1 MLNTTTTTGPTGRWH
16 RAQVL
21 LRLAGLAAVWY
32 GLAVLPPGISSS
44 GIGLAVAVSGGLA
57 SAGWLVMINPPRR
70 HPAVLI
76 AVLAV
81 QVISGAVLAGI
92 TQSGPGVVLPAV
104 GVFDAVVL
112 LTPTVAVAVTVAGVV
127 ALTAAALMVGG
138 PALPAVAGY
147 TFALAAALL
156 LGFNRRQY
164 MARVEQA
171 DLLLAQAERAR
182 REQARAAALEE
193 RTRIARDIHDV
204 LAHSLGALAV
214 QLDVTEALLDD
225 GADTALVRT
234 HVAQARRLAVDGLTE
249 ARRAVTALRE
259 DTPPLPVL
267 LDGLIAQYRA
277 DSGAPARLQ
286 VTGTPRT
293 LPADAALAA
302 YRTAQEAISNTRKHA
317 PHAAV
322 TLNLDYQDDATL
334 LTVTDTPPTTT
345 TTQVPGT
352 GRSVGRHR
360 RRVRAD
366 RAAGT
371 RRTARRHPAG
381 RTRRHRLD
389 RATQPPGRHDRHPR
403 QPRTRERCRRCG
415 CWSPTTRPPSGK
427 GWSPCSG

>member
-1 MLNTTTTTGPTGRWH
+1 MLSTTLAGPTGRWH

-32 GLAVLPPGISSS
+32 GLAVLPPGLSSS
-44 GIGLAVAVSGGLA
+44 GLGLAVAVSGGLA
-57 SAGWLVMINPPRR
+57 SVGWLVMIDPPRG

-81 QVISGAVLAGI
+81 QVISGSALAGI

-112 LTPTVAVAVTVAGVV
+112 LTPTAAVTVTVAGVV
-127 ALTAAALMVGG
+127 ALTAAALLVGG

-225 GADTALVRT
+225 GADTAVVRT
-234 HVAQARRLAVDGLTE
+234 HVARARRLAVDGLAE
-249 ARRAVTALRE
+249 ARRAVAALRE
-259 DTPPLPVL
+259 DPPPLPVL
-267 LDGLIAQYRA
+267 LEGLIARYRA
-277 DSGAPARLQ
+277 DSGAPARVQ
-286 VTGTPRT
+286 VTGTPRP
-293 LPADAALAA
+293 LPADAAQAA

-317 PHAAV
+317 PQAAL
-322 TLNLDYQDDATL
+322 TLNLDYGDTQTL
-334 LTVTDTPPTTT
+334 LTVTDTPPTTAT
-345 TTQVPGT
+345 TPVPETAGALAGT
-352 GRSVGRHR
+352 GG
-360 RRVRAD
+360 
-366 RAAGT
+366 GFGLT
-371 RRTARRHPAG
+371 G
-381 RTRRHRLD
+381 L
-389 RATQPPGRHDRHPR
+389 
-403 QPRTRERCRRCG
+403 RERAELLGGTLRAG
-415 CWSPTTRPPSGK
+415 PDGDAWTVHLTIPAP
-427 GWSPCSG
+427 

>member
-1 MLNTTTTTGPTGRWH
+1 MLDSVVAGPNGRWH

-32 GLAVLPPGISSS
+32 GLLLLPPGVASS
-44 GIGLAVAVSGGLA
+44 GPGLIVAITAGLA
-57 SAGWLVMINPPRR
+57 SAGWLVMITPPRR
-70 HPAVLI
+70 HPALLI
-76 AVLAV
+76 ATLAV
-81 QVISGAVLAGI
+81 QVTCGAVLAGI

-112 LTPTVAVAVTVAGVV
+112 LTPAVAVGITGAGIV
-127 ALTAAALMVGG
+127 ALTAAALLVGG

-156 LGFNRRQY
+156 LGLNRRQY

-225 GADTALVRT
+225 GADIALVHT
-234 HVAQARRLAVDGLTE
+234 HVEQARRLAVDGLTE

-259 DTPPLPVL
+259 DTPPLPML
-267 LDGLIAQYRA
+267 LDGLIARYRA
-277 DSGAPARLQ
+277 DSGAPAQLH
-286 VTGTPRT
+286 VTGIPRT
-293 LPADAALAA
+293 LPSDSALAA
-302 YRTAQEAISNTRKHA
+302 YRTAQEAISNARKHA

-322 TLNLDYQDDATL
+322 TLNL
-334 LTVTDTPPTTT
+334 
-345 TTQVPGT
+345 
-352 GRSVGRHR
+352 
-360 RRVRAD
+360 
-366 RAAGT
+366 
-371 RRTARRHPAG
+371 
-381 RTRRHRLD
+381 
-389 RATQPPGRHDRHPR
+389 
-403 QPRTRERCRRCG
+403 
-415 CWSPTTRPPSGK
+415 
-427 GWSPCSG
+427 

>member
-1 MLNTTTTTGPTGRWH
+1 M
-16 RAQVL
+16 
-21 LRLAGLAAVWY
+21 
-32 GLAVLPPGISSS
+32 
-44 GIGLAVAVSGGLA
+44 
-57 SAGWLVMINPPRR
+57 
-70 HPAVLI
+70 
-76 AVLAV
+76 
-81 QVISGAVLAGI
+81 ISGAVLAGI
-92 TQSGPGVVLPAV
+92 TQSGPGVMLPAV

-112 LTPTVAVAVTVAGVV
+112 LTPTAAVAITAAGIV
-127 ALTAAALMVGG
+127 ALTAAALTVGG

-214 QLDVTEALLDD
+214 QLDVTEALLED
-225 GADTALVRT
+225 GADTAVLHT
-234 HVAQARRLAVDGLTE
+234 HVARARRLAVDGLTE

-267 LDGLIAQYRA
+267 LDGLVAQYRA

-286 VTGTPRT
+286 ITGTPRG
-293 LPADAALAA
+293 LPPDAALAA

-317 PHAAV
+317 PHAAL
-322 TLNLDYQDDATL
+322 TLSLDYRDDATT

-345 TTQVPGT
+345 TTEVPEPAGPLAGT
-352 GRSVGRHR
+352 GG
-360 RRVRAD
+360 
-366 RAAGT
+366 GYGLT
-371 RRTARRHPAG
+371 G
-381 RTRRHRLD
+381 L
-389 RATQPPGRHDRHPR
+389 
-403 QPRTRERCRRCG
+403 RERAELLGGTLHAGPDGGAWTVRLRL
-415 CWSPTTRPPSGK
+415 PTAP
-427 GWSPCSG
+427 

>member
-1 MLNTTTTTGPTGRWH
+1 MLNTTTTTAGLTGRWY

-44 GIGLAVAVSGGLA
+44 GVGLAVAISGGLA
-57 SAGWLVMINPPRR
+57 SVGWLVMIDPPRH
-70 HPAVLI
+70 HPAVL
-76 AVLAV
+76 APVLAV

-112 LTPTVAVAVTVAGVV
+112 LTPTAAVAVTAAGIA
-127 ALTAAALMVGG
+127 ALTAAAVMVGG

-156 LGFNRRQY
+156 LGLNRRQY

-182 REQARAAALEE
+182 REQTRAAALEE

-225 GADTALVRT
+225 GADTAVLHT

-249 ARRAVTALRE
+249 ARRAVTALRG

-267 LDGLIAQYRA
+267 LDGLIAQYRT
-277 DSGAPARLQ
+277 DSGAAARLQ
-286 VTGTPRT
+286 VTGTPRL
-293 LPADAALAA
+293 LPADAAQAA
-302 YRTAQEAISNTRKHA
+302 YRTAQEAISNARKHA
-317 PHAAV
+317 PHASV
-322 TLNLDYQDDATL
+322 TLTLDYRDDATL
-334 LTVTDTPPTTT
+334 LTVTDTPPITTT
-345 TTQVPGT
+345 RGVPEPAARLAGT
-352 GRSVGRHR
+352 GG
-360 RRVRAD
+360 
-366 RAAGT
+366 GYGLT
-371 RRTARRHPAG
+371 G
-381 RTRRHRLD
+381 L
-389 RATQPPGRHDRHPR
+389 
-403 QPRTRERCRRCG
+403 RERAELLGGTLRAG
-415 CWSPTTRPPSGK
+415 PDGPAWTVHLTLPAPP
-427 GWSPCSG
+427 

>member
-1 MLNTTTTTGPTGRWH
+1 
-16 RAQVL
+16 
-21 LRLAGLAAVWY
+21 
-32 GLAVLPPGISSS
+32 
-44 GIGLAVAVSGGLA
+44 
-57 SAGWLVMINPPRR
+57 MINPPRR
-70 HPAVLI
+70 HPAVLT
-76 AVLAV
+76 AALAV

-112 LTPTVAVAVTVAGVV
+112 LTPTVAVAITIAGIV

-156 LGFNRRQY
+156 LALNRRQY

-214 QLDVTEALLDD
+214 QLDVTEALLED
-225 GADTALVRT
+225 GADTALLRT
-234 HVAQARRLAVDGLTE
+234 QVTRARRLAVDGLSE

-267 LDGLIAQYRA
+267 LDGLIAQYRTHSA
-277 DSGAPARLQ
+277 APAQLH

-293 LPADAALAA
+293 LPADAAQAA
-302 YRTAQEAISNTRKHA
+302 YRTAQEALSNTRKHA
-317 PHAAV
+317 PHAAI
-322 TLNLDYQDDATL
+322 TLNLDYQNNATT

-345 TTQVPGT
+345 TTEAPEPAGLLAGT
-352 GRSVGRHR
+352 GG
-360 RRVRAD
+360 
-366 RAAGT
+366 GYGLT
-371 RRTARRHPAG
+371 G
-381 RTRRHRLD
+381 L
-389 RATQPPGRHDRHPR
+389 
-403 QPRTRERCRRCG
+403 RERGCG
-415 CWSPTTRPPSGK
+415 TWR
-427 GWSPCSG
+427 WR

>member
-1 MLNTTTTTGPTGRWH
+1 MLNATTTSMTVGPTGRWH

-21 LRLAGLAAVWY
+21 LRLAGLTAVWY

-44 GIGLAVAVSGGLA
+44 GVGLAVAISGGLA
-57 SAGWLVMINPPRR
+57 SIGWLVMISPPRR
-70 HPAVLI
+70 HPAVLV

-112 LTPTVAVAVTVAGVV
+112 LTPTAAIAITAAGVA
-127 ALTAAALMVGG
+127 ALTAAALMAGG

-164 MARVEQA
+164 TARAEQA

-225 GADTALVRT
+225 GADTAVVHT
-234 HVAQARRLAVDGLTE
+234 HVARARRLAVDGLTE
-249 ARRAVTALRE
+249 ARRAVAALRGE
-259 DTPPLPVL
+259 TPPLPVL
-267 LDGLIAQYRA
+267 LDGLIAQYRT

-286 VTGTPRT
+286 VTGTPRL
-293 LPADAALAA
+293 LPTDAAQAA
-302 YRTAQEAISNTRKHA
+302 YRTAQEALSNARKHA
-317 PHAAV
+317 PHAALA
-322 TLNLDYQDDATL
+322 LNLDYRDDATL
-334 LTVTDTPPTTT
+334 LTVTDTPPITTT
-345 TTQVPGT
+345 RGVPEPAARLAGT
-352 GRSVGRHR
+352 GG
-360 RRVRAD
+360 
-366 RAAGT
+366 GYGLT
-371 RRTARRHPAG
+371 G
-381 RTRRHRLD
+381 L
-389 RATQPPGRHDRHPR
+389 
-403 QPRTRERCRRCG
+403 RERAELLGGTLRAG
-415 CWSPTTRPPSGK
+415 PDGTAWTVQLTLPIAP
-427 GWSPCSG
+427 

>member
-1 MLNTTTTTGPTGRWH
+1 MLDSVIAGPNGRWH

-32 GLAVLPPGISSS
+32 GLLVLPPGASSS
-44 GIGLAVAVSGGLA
+44 GPGLVVALSAGLA
-57 SAGWLVMINPPRR
+57 SVGWLVMITPPRR
-70 HPAVLI
+70 HPALLI

-81 QVISGAVLAGI
+81 QVTCGAVLAGI

-104 GVFDAVVL
+104 GVFDSVVL
-112 LTPTVAVAVTVAGVV
+112 LTPAVAVAITAAGIV
-127 ALTAAALMVGG
+127 ALTAAAVAAGG

-193 RTRIARDIHDV
+193 RTRIAREIHDV

-225 GADTALVRT
+225 GADTTVLRT
-234 HVAQARRLAVDGLTE
+234 HVTRARRLAVDGLTE

-267 LDGLIAQYRA
+267 LDGLVAQYRA

-286 VTGTPRT
+286 IIGAPRT
-293 LPADAALAA
+293 LPPDAALAA
-302 YRTAQEAISNTRKHA
+302 LRTAQEAISNTRKHA
-317 PHAAV
+317 PHAAITV
-322 TLNLDYQDDATL
+322 DLAYQDDAAT
-334 LTVTDTPPTTT
+334 LTVTDTPPPSGQPATASAPATLAR
-345 TTQVPGT
+345 T
-352 GRSVGRHR
+352 GG
-360 RRVRAD
+360 
-366 RAAGT
+366 GYGLT
-371 RRTARRHPAG
+371 G
-381 RTRRHRLD
+381 L
-389 RATQPPGRHDRHPR
+389 
-403 QPRTRERCRRCG
+403 RERAELLGGTLRAGPDGAAWTVRLRLPV
-415 CWSPTTRPPSGK
+415 SS
-427 GWSPCSG
+427 

>member
-1 MLNTTTTTGPTGRWH
+1 MQNTTTIATAGPTGRWH

-44 GIGLAVAVSGGLA
+44 GIGLAVAISAGLA
-57 SAGWLVMINPPRR
+57 SIGWLVMITPPRR
-70 HPAVLI
+70 HPPVLI

-112 LTPTVAVAVTVAGVV
+112 LTPTAALTITIAGIV
-127 ALTAAALMVGG
+127 ALTAAALTAGG

-164 MARVEQA
+164 TARAEQA

-182 REQARAAALEE
+182 HEQARAAALEE

-225 GADTALVRT
+225 GADTAVLHT
-234 HVAQARRLAVDGLTE
+234 QVAQARQLAVDGLTE

-267 LDGLIAQYRA
+267 LDALITQYRT
-277 DSGAPARLQ
+277 DSGAAARLQ
-286 VTGTPRT
+286 VTGTPRL
-293 LPADAALAA
+293 LPADASQAA
-302 YRTAQEAISNTRKHA
+302 YRTAQEALSNARKHS
-317 PHAAV
+317 PHAAL
-322 TLNLDYQDDATL
+322 TLDLDYRDHATL

-345 TTQVPGT
+345 TAVPEPAGLLAGT
-352 GRSVGRHR
+352 GG
-360 RRVRAD
+360 
-366 RAAGT
+366 GYGLT
-371 RRTARRHPAG
+371 G
-381 RTRRHRLD
+381 L
-389 RATQPPGRHDRHPR
+389 
-403 QPRTRERCRRCG
+403 RERAELLGGTLRAG
-415 CWSPTTRPPSGK
+415 PDGTAWTVHLTLPAPP
-427 GWSPCSG
+427 